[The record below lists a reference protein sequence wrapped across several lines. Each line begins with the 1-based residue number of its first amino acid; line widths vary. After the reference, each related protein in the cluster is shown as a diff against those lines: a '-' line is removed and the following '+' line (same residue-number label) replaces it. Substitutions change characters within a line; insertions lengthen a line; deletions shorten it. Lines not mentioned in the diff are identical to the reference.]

1 MSNLLTHLLLL
12 DEACEI
18 DLSSSS
24 KEANKEIE
32 NCVLRILTDAT
43 LSLPSDSRIICHNV
57 STQIGYIVSHT
68 IVSNLLQKFAA
79 QELIRLVCMYIRI
92 QNPISNIVSFE
103 RLVDGIQDNQPVLN
117 ITHAEHARLVA
128 MVNEDQLGNASSLKR
143 KRNVL

>member
-1 MSNLLTHLLLL
+1 MSTFLFFL

-18 DLSSSS
+18 NLSSSS
-24 KEANKEIE
+24 KEANKDIE

-79 QELIRLVCMYIRI
+79 QELIR
-92 QNPISNIVSFE
+92 F
-103 RLVDGIQDNQPVLN
+103 VLCVH
-117 ITHAEHARLVA
+117 I
-128 MVNEDQLGNASSLKR
+128 
-143 KRNVL
+143 

>member
-1 MSNLLTHLLLL
+1 MST
-12 DEACEI
+12 
-18 DLSSSS
+18 SS

-57 STQIGYIVSHT
+57 STQIGYLVSQT

-79 QELIRLVCMYIRI
+79 QELIRLVGVYERESKFKNLIV
-92 QNPISNIVSFE
+92 ISFQ
-103 RLVDGIQDNQPVLN
+103 RLVDGIQENQPVLT

-128 MVNEDQLGNASSLKR
+128 MVNEDQLGNSLTFKR
-143 KRNVL
+143 KRNKILKFSFFFSFLYLIIATL

>member
-1 MSNLLTHLLLL
+1 MSGLSKFILLL

-18 DLSSSS
+18 DLSTSS

-57 STQIGYIVSHT
+57 STQIGYLVSHT

-79 QELIRLVCMYIRI
+79 QELIRLVGVCVRE
-92 QNPISNIVSFE
+92 NPNSKI
-103 RLVDGIQDNQPVLN
+103 
-117 ITHAEHARLVA
+117 
-128 MVNEDQLGNASSLKR
+128 
-143 KRNVL
+143 